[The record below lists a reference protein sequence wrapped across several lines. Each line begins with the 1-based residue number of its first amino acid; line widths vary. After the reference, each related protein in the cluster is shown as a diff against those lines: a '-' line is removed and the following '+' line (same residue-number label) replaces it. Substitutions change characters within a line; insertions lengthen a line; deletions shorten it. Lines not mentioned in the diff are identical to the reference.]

1 MKHKVF
7 TTTIVF
13 LQQSVVCCAICG
25 LKLCKTCSGTRWLM
39 CSKWVASINDL
50 VERKH
55 TNPIV
60 AHVSGS
66 VNTWCSKHPNASHQD
81 STHTGWNSFLQLKCT
96 FQYIYIYNIKPNLGL
111 SSRIVVFS
119 LITLDG
125 RLKENFVTRT
135 HIYQGCRSFRRRSR
149 PVACWT
155 SRPGC
160 LAEVRYTV
168 WHTYGVPYTI
178 FWGEGMEA
186 FGEHAGCPRSCL
198 FASYISVERF
208 SSKVSPFQKY

>member
-1 MKHKVF
+1 MDHNSRNKQNHIYCFCWCCTSYQLGFVKHKVF

-96 FQYIYIYNIKPNLGL
+96 FQYIYII
-111 SSRIVVFS
+111 
-119 LITLDG
+119 
-125 RLKENFVTRT
+125 
-135 HIYQGCRSFRRRSR
+135 
-149 PVACWT
+149 
-155 SRPGC
+155 
-160 LAEVRYTV
+160 
-168 WHTYGVPYTI
+168 
-178 FWGEGMEA
+178 
-186 FGEHAGCPRSCL
+186 
-198 FASYISVERF
+198 
-208 SSKVSPFQKY
+208 